1 MSQPLPPRSIDA
13 TALAPDLTLDEA
25 MKVAKL
31 AASSEAVSAF
41 VTWAKFV
48 AQVHE
53 ECPGL
58 TLAAVVGF
66 PDGAVA
72 LAVKARE
79 ARLAIEDGARE
90 LDWVLDRAAILNP
103 HPLPLTR
110 EVEAAMA
117 TGARIKAI
125 IEAPALGPSRVRQV
139 AHRVAELGV
148 PVVKAAT
155 GRWGATTP
163 EMVREMVSGVAP
175 NRALVKAAGGIRTPE
190 QAWAMLDAGASIIG
204 TSTTS
209 IWADTD

>member
-1 MSQPLPPRSIDA
+1 MSEPLPPRSIDA

-25 MKVAKL
+25 MRIAKL
-31 AASSEAVSAF
+31 AASSEVVSAF
-41 VTWAKFV
+41 VTWAKFI
-48 AQVHE
+48 APIHE
-53 ECPGL
+53 AFPGL

-90 LDWVLDRAAILNP
+90 LDWALDRAALLSP
-103 HPLPLTR
+103 DPLPLKR

-125 IEAPALGPSRVRQV
+125 IEAPALEPSRVRRV
-139 AHRVAELGV
+139 AHRVAKLGA
-148 PVVKAAT
+148 PVVKSAT

-163 EMVREMVSGVAP
+163 EMVRAMVSGVAP
-175 NRALVKAAGGIRTPE
+175 CRALVKAAGGIRTPE
-190 QAWAMLDAGASIIG
+190 QAWEMLDAGASIIG

-209 IWADTD
+209 VWADTN